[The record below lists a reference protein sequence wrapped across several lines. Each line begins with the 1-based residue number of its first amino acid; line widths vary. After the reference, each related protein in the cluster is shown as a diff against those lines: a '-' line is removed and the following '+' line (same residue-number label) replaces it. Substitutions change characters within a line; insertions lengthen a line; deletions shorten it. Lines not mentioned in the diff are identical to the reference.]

1 MAELYVYY
9 RVSDP
14 TAAGS
19 RIAAL
24 LENMARKT
32 GVIGRKLEKCDEPLL
47 WMEIYPGIDDRVTFA
62 VELASQERQ
71 LGIATLLPAGQQR
84 HQEWFS

>member
-14 TAAGS
+14 AAAGS
-19 RIAAL
+19 KIAAL

-47 WMEIYPGIDDRVTFA
+47 WMEIYRGIDDRAAFTG
-62 VELASQERQ
+62 ELASQERQ
-71 LGIATLLPAGQQR
+71 LGIAALLAAGQQR

>member
-9 RVSDP
+9 RVDDP
-14 TAAGS
+14 VAAGS
-19 RIAAL
+19 KIAAL
-24 LENMARKT
+24 LENMARQT

-47 WMEIYPGIDDRVTFA
+47 WMEIYQGIDDRMAFA
-62 VELASQERQ
+62 GELASQERQ
-71 LGIATLLPAGQQR
+71 LGIAGLLPPGQPR